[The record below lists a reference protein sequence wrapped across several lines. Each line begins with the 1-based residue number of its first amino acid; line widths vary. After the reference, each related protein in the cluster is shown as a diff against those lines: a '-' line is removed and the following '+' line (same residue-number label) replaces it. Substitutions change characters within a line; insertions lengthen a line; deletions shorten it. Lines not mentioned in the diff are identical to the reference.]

1 MLSLWTS
8 VLSLAPATD
17 TAMLRA
23 EAWTRPTGLKKVGGI
38 LLPPLPDSGKQIV
51 VSQDAGV
58 FGGTGGRVWP
68 AASALVRWQLRN
80 PNLVQGSSVL
90 ELGAG
95 CGACGLF
102 AAGMGASNVMLTDA
116 NRHCC
121 ELMTDSASA
130 NGLGAVKVQR
140 LEFEQLDKIPNGPFD
155 LIIGSDITY
164 RLVSQ
169 AALSEMIRVLLQS
182 PAAGSESARSP
193 RCVLSC
199 ENRRTPDVMPKD
211 GEDWYANDFATQ
223 KFVEGAALHGL
234 CVSPL
239 VVEPPGEATANSVSI
254 FEVKLA

>member
-1 MLSLWTS
+1 MLSLWSS

-38 LLPPLPDSGKQIV
+38 VLPPLPDSGKQIV

-80 PNLVQGSSVL
+80 PKLVQGSSVL

-121 ELMTDSASA
+121 DLMTDSAIA
-130 NGLGAVKVQR
+130 NGLGAVEVQR

-182 PAAGSESARSP
+182 SAAGS
-193 RCVLSC
+193 
-199 ENRRTPDVMPKD
+199 
-211 GEDWYANDFATQ
+211 
-223 KFVEGAALHGL
+223 
-234 CVSPL
+234 
-239 VVEPPGEATANSVSI
+239 
-254 FEVKLA
+254 